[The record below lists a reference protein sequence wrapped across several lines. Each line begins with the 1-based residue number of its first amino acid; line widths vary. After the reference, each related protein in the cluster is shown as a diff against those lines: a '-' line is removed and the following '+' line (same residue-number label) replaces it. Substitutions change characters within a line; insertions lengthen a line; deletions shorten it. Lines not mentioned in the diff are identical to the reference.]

1 MVDGRRYDVR
11 YRVDGEVRMRT
22 FWLRKDAESHKRKVE
37 GDESAGLLI
46 DPRGG
51 ETIFGP
57 YATGWVEHRL
67 VQGRPLTPATAQG
80 YRRLLA
86 RNINPIFE
94 KTSLRKITPER
105 VREWHST
112 LVASAGPDQAAK
124 SYRLLRAILNTAL
137 ADDLISRSPCRI
149 AGAGTEHAPER
160 PILDTATV
168 LDLADT
174 IDQRLRAFV
183 LLAGFGGLRS
193 GELLGL
199 ERQDIDPLRG
209 TVQVRR
215 EAHEI
220 AHVRSP
226 DGSILRRYG
235 RTITGPK
242 SEAGKRTVA
251 LPRLVMDE
259 LRIHVDTFVAPGLTG
274 VIFTRSTGRYLR
286 RSDLYGAWKIACEKL
301 GLKGVHPH
309 DLRHHAAT
317 TMARIP
323 GVTTREL
330 MARIG
335 HSSPRASLIYQHA
348 TEERDRAVADHLDA
362 LIASTERS
370 TAAEIVNLPRD
381 IRAMDSEETGEAIG
395 KN

>member
-1 MVDGRRYDVR
+1 MKTFRLRR
-11 YRVDGEVRMRT
+11 
-22 FWLRKDAESHKRKVE
+22 DAKSHKRKVE
-37 GDESAGLLI
+37 GDENTGLLI

-57 YATGWVEHRL
+57 YAASWIEHRL
-67 VQGRPLTPATAQG
+67 VRGRPLTPATAQG

-86 RNINPIFE
+86 RNIKATFA
-94 KTSLRKITPER
+94 KTSLRKMTPER

-112 LVASAGPDQAAK
+112 LVADAGADQPAK

-137 ADDLISRSPCRI
+137 ADDLISRNPCRI
-149 AGAGTEHAPER
+149 AGDGTEHAPER

-174 IDQRLRAFV
+174 IDSRLRAFV
-183 LLAGFGGLRS
+183 LLAGFGGLRP
-193 GELLGL
+193 GELFGL

-209 TVQVRR
+209 TVHVRR
-215 EAHEI
+215 ETHEI
-220 AHVRSP
+220 AHVRNP
-226 DGSILRRYG
+226 DGSIAKKYG
-235 RTITGPK
+235 RTITEPK
-242 SEAGKRTVA
+242 SQAGKRNVA
-251 LPRLVMDE
+251 LPRVVMDE
-259 LRIHVDTFVAPGLTG
+259 LRAHVDAFAAPGLSG

-286 RSDLYGAWKIACEKL
+286 RRDLSEAWKTACETL
-301 GLKGVHPH
+301 GLEGVHPH

-335 HSSPRASLIYQHA
+335 HSSPRAALIYQHA
-348 TEERDRAVADHLDA
+348 TEERDRAVADHLDTV
-362 LIASTERS
+362 IASTERS
-370 TAAEIVNLPRD
+370 PRGQVVNLPRD
-381 IRAMDSEETGEAIG
+381 IRAMESTPTD
-395 KN
+395 